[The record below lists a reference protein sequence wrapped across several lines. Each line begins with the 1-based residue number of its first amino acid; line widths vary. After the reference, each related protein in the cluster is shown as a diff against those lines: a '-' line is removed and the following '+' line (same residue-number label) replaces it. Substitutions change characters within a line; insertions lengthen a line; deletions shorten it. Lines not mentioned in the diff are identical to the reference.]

1 MANIQSIFPK
11 AINAYGE
18 QLNPMQSLWRNVL
31 IVALEDAIGLHHK
44 NRNYGI
50 SRSGGAKLAQSY
62 FTEPNADFK
71 LVCTYAG
78 FDHEYIRMKVKKYLE
93 QKRKEN
99 EQEDLSKMQRQWFH
113 KSN

>member
-11 AINAYGE
+11 AINTYGE
-18 QLNPMQSLWRNVL
+18 KFNPMQNLWRNVL

-50 SRSGGAKLAQSY
+50 SRSGGAQLAQSY
-62 FTEPNADFK
+62 FTEPNSDFK

-78 FDHEYIRMKVKKYLE
+78 LDHEYIRMKFKKYLE
-93 QKRKEN
+93 QKRKQN
-99 EQEDLSKMQRQWFH
+99 EEEDMSQMQRQWVY
-113 KSN
+113 KSY

>member
-11 AINAYGE
+11 AVDAYGE
-18 QLNPMQSLWRNVL
+18 QRDPMQSLWRNVL

-50 SRSGGAKLAQSY
+50 SRSGGAQLAQSY

-78 FDHEYIRMKVKKYLE
+78 LDHEYIRMKFKKYLE

-99 EQEDLSKMQRQWFH
+99 EEEDLSTMQRQWFH

>member
-11 AINAYGE
+11 AVNAYGE
-18 QLNPMQSLWRNVL
+18 QRDPMQSLWRNVL

-50 SRSGGAKLAQSY
+50 SRSGGAQLAQSY

-78 FDHEYIRMKVKKYLE
+78 LDHEYIRMKFKKYLE

-99 EQEDLSKMQRQWFH
+99 EEEDLSTMQRQWFH

>member
-11 AINAYGE
+11 AVDAYGE
-18 QLNPMQSLWRNVL
+18 QRDPMQSLWRNVL

-50 SRSGGAKLAQSY
+50 SRSGGAQLAQSY

-78 FDHEYIRMKVKKYLE
+78 LDHEYIRMKFKKYLE

-99 EQEDLSKMQRQWFH
+99 EEEDLSTMQRQWIH

>member
-11 AINAYGE
+11 AVNAYGE
-18 QLNPMQSLWRNVL
+18 KRDPMQSLWRNVL

-50 SRSGGAKLAQSY
+50 SRSGGAQLAQSY

-78 FDHEYIRMKVKKYLE
+78 LDHEYIRMKFKKYLE

-99 EQEDLSKMQRQWFH
+99 EEEDLSTMQRQWIH